1 MRRVHRAVIA
11 LAHGA
16 YNRPAVMWSPWAT
29 RPDGPVDDVFL
40 GTVWRLLIK
49 SEVRELLIGG
59 EVKTEVEDGMENK
72 EPVVAR

>member
-1 MRRVHRAVIA
+1 
-11 LAHGA
+11 
-16 YNRPAVMWSPWAT
+16 MWSPWAT